1 MSIYSCNTI
10 EIRLMSTMWICN
22 MDDYV
27 TEVNIAVRED
37 GSQLVYLISSYKP
50 P

>member
-1 MSIYSCNTI
+1 
-10 EIRLMSTMWICN
+10 

-27 TEVNIAVRED
+27 TEVNIAAREE

-50 P
+50 PYWVVVDTALVIRFIQILQYTI